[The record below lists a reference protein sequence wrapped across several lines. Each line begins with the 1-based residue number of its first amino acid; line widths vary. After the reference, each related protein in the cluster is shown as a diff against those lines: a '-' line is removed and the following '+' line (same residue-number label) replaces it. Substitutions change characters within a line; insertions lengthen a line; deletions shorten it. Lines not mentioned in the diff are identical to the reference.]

1 MQTAQTPKA
10 NLFTRDDTLFGVC
23 QGLGEDLGF
32 NPNMLR
38 VPFVVL
44 LLWSPLAVLAAYL
57 GLGAL
62 VAAVRW
68 LSPDPKAPTVEATV
82 EVEAEAPEFAV
93 AA

>member
-32 NPNMLR
+32 NPNWLR

-44 LLWSPLAVLAAYL
+44 LLWNPVAVLAAYL

-62 VAAVRW
+62 VMAVRW
-68 LSPDPKAPTVEATV
+68 ISPDRKAAPTEAAVEP
-82 EVEAEAPEFAV
+82 AEDFAI

>member
-1 MQTAQTPKA
+1 MQTPQP

-32 NPNMLR
+32 NPNLLR
-38 VPFVVL
+38 VPFAVL
-44 LLWSPLAVLAAYL
+44 LLWNPVAVLAAYL

-62 VAAVRW
+62 VAVTRW
-68 LSPDPKAPTVEATV
+68 ISPDRKASAIEAAVEP
-82 EVEAEAPEFAV
+82 EVEPLAI